1 MHSEQN
7 SLNSMPLA
15 NRSNQI
21 IVGVSSCLLGQKVR
35 FDGNHKHNKT
45 VTDKLS
51 KHWQYLPICPEMA
64 IGMGAPRAPIRLHGD
79 VTTPRAVG
87 VSDKSIDV
95 THALIEFGR
104 QKFKE
109 LGHIS
114 GYIFKKGSPS
124 CGMERIKVYH
134 GENNLLSTNG
144 VGLYAKQIMSANPL
158 LPVEEEGRL
167 ADAGLRENFVQRVYV
182 YHAWQQ
188 LTQAGL
194 TAQRLLRF
202 HTQIKFTLL
211 AHCERTYRQLGRLL
225 ADLKSDSLHDIAG
238 DYIAQL
244 MHALKMPAT
253 RTRHSNVLMHIMG
266 FLKRHLNNGD
276 KRELIAA
283 IESYKTGVVSIDV
296 PKVLLRHHF
305 RYAPSS
311 YIEQQLYLQHSQ
323 RI

>member
-1 MHSEQN
+1 MKSKQQN
-7 SLNSMPLA
+7 LIPVPGPDK
-15 NRSNQI
+15 SNVI
-21 IVGVSSCLLGQKVR
+21 VVGVSSCLLGQEVR

-45 VTDKLS
+45 VTDQLG

-64 IGMGAPRAPIRLHGD
+64 IGMGVPRRPIRLHGD
-79 VTTPRAVG
+79 ESAPRAIG

-95 THALIEFGR
+95 THKLIAFGQ
-104 QKFKE
+104 QKAKE

-134 GENNLLSTNG
+134 GENDLLSTNG
-144 VGLYAKQIMSANPL
+144 VGLYAKQIMDANPL

-167 ADAGLRENFVQRVYV
+167 ADQGLRENFMQRVYV

-188 LTQAGL
+188 LTQTGL

-211 AHCERTYRQLGRLL
+211 AHCEKTYRQLGRLL
-225 ADLKSDSLHDIAG
+225 ADLTKGSLHDIAN

-244 MHALKMPAT
+244 MQGLKKPAT
-253 RTRHSNVLMHIMG
+253 RTRHCNVLMHIMG
-266 FLKRHLNNGD
+266 FLKRHLNSED
-276 KRELIAA
+276 KQELIEA
-283 IESYKTGVVSIDV
+283 IEHYKVGAVSIDV
-296 PKVLLRHHF
+296 PKVLLRHHL
-305 RYAPSS
+305 RYAPSR
-311 YIEQQLYLQHSQ
+311 YIEQQFYLQ
-323 RI
+323 RAV